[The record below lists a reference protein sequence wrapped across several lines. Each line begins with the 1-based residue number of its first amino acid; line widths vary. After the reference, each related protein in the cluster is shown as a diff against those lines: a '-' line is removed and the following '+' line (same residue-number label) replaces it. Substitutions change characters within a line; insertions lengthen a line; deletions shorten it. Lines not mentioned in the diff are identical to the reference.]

1 MASRGQWKVTKE
13 YPEIKIADELK
24 SYRVTSSDEN
34 KKHVSI
40 TYQQYVSDTYSSREL
55 KLPNTKKIEGYAGY
69 ERTIIEYTNTLN
81 PGCSLDINGKMV
93 QITLTDDDEE
103 ASGTFEKI

>member
-34 KKHVSI
+34 KKHVKV
-40 TYQQYVSDTYSSREL
+40 TYQKSIVDDNLENEL
-55 KLPNTKKIEGYAGY
+55 KLPNTKKMDNVGAYY
-69 ERTIIEYTNTLN
+69 TIVEYTNTIN
-81 PGCSLDINGKMV
+81 PGCSLDISGKTV
-93 QITLTDDDEE
+93 QITLIDDDVE
-103 ASGTFEKI
+103 ASGTFEKV